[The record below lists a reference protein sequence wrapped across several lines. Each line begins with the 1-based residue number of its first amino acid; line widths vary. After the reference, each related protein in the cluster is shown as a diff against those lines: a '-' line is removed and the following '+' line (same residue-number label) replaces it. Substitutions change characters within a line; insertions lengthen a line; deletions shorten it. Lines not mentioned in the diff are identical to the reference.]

1 MSPLTAFCFLI
12 VICFGM
18 MVAQVFTTLLAYLAA
33 FLLVG
38 AIILLFVKGVR
49 SDSWS

>member
-12 VICFGM
+12 TICFGI
-18 MVAQVFTTLLAYLAA
+18 MVAQVFTTILAYMTA

-38 AIILLFVKGVR
+38 AIILLFVQGVR
-49 SDSWS
+49 KPS